1 MRGGEGGEVMKVV
14 AAMNRPKRR
23 IGAPKRRMGSG
34 YGSGIDRRGGARTGI
49 LSRISRPGSMRRRP
63 KVGGMK
69 RPKIGGMKRPKLGS
83 RRSY

>member
-1 MRGGEGGEVMKVV
+1 
-14 AAMNRPKRR
+14 
-23 IGAPKRRMGSG
+23 